1 MRCDECGFDSD
12 TMSNEDLVDACRG
25 FARRYRAPLT
35 RFLASEDRDAIVR
48 RRPAP
53 EVWSAL
59 EYAAHTRDV
68 FAFYRE
74 RIERVLTEDRPT
86 LHVVGFGDR
95 DEERTYNDE
104 DPSSTADGVAA
115 EATAV
120 ADLLASLD
128 DEGWRRVGLAG
139 DGSGAERTVRVL
151 AERVTHDAHHHLL
164 DIGRSLRA
172 AREAQRRTDSATLG
186 APTAG
191 QQPQMDNQSP

>member
-1 MRCDECGFDSD
+1 MRCDECGFDGD
-12 TMSNEDLVDACRG
+12 AMSNDELVDACRG

-35 RFLASEDRDAIVR
+35 RFLPNEDGDAVVR
-48 RRPAP
+48 RRPSA

-74 RIERVLTEDRPT
+74 RIERVLAEDRPT
-86 LHVVGFGDR
+86 LHAVGFGSR
-95 DEERTYNDE
+95 EEEQTYNTE
-104 DPSSTADGVAA
+104 DPAATADGVVA

-120 ADLLASLD
+120 AELLASLD
-128 DEGWRRVGLAG
+128 DAGWRRVGLSS

-172 AREAQRRTDSATLG
+172 AREAR
-186 APTAG
+186 
-191 QQPQMDNQSP
+191 

>member
-1 MRCDECGFDSD
+1 MAGDLAAPAGDVAFRTVRCDECGFDGDAMSD
-12 TMSNEDLVDACRG
+12 AELVDACRG

-35 RFLASEDRDAIVR
+35 RFLPNEDGPAILR

-74 RIERVLTEDRPT
+74 RIERVLAEDRPT
-86 LHVVGFGDR
+86 LHAVGFGDR
-95 DEERTYNDE
+95 EEERRYNDE
-104 DPSSTADGVAA
+104 DPVATADGVTA

-120 ADLLASLD
+120 ADLLEALD
-128 DEGWRRVGLAG
+128 DAGWRRVGLSS
-139 DGSGAERTVRVL
+139 DGSGAARTVRVL
-151 AERVTHDAHHHLL
+151 AERVVHDAHHHLL

-172 AREAQRRTDSATLG
+172 ARSG
-186 APTAG
+186 
-191 QQPQMDNQSP
+191 

>member
-1 MRCDECGFDSD
+1 MRCDECGFDGEAMTD
-12 TMSNEDLVDACRG
+12 ADLVEACQG

-35 RFLASEDRDAIVR
+35 RFLPHEDGSEIVR

-74 RIERVLTEDRPT
+74 RIERVLAEDRPT
-86 LHVVGFGDR
+86 LHRAGFGDR
-95 DEERTYNDE
+95 EEERRYNDE
-104 DPSSTADGVAA
+104 DPARTADGVTA
-115 EATAV
+115 EAAAV
-120 ADLLASLD
+120 ADLLANLD
-128 DEGWRRVGLAG
+128 DTGWRRVGLAS

-151 AERVTHDAHHHLL
+151 AERVVHDAHHHLL

-172 AREAQRRTDSATLG
+172 ARST
-186 APTAG
+186 
-191 QQPQMDNQSP
+191 